1 MHFFVSYA
9 KKDTRPLA
17 LALAQALEAPPDM
30 TAWVDQELR
39 ATGSNWSRQIE
50 REIQRC
56 DYLVVLLSPDVN
68 RSEEHEAGESFVLK
82 EIEYMILL
90 KKERRIIVVMAQDTL
105 MPLILTGKQY
115 IDFRGQSDAVALAD
129 RICDE
134 IGIPRASE
142 RGAAQKTAVPAPVRT
157 AEPERPKAPV
167 PAERI
172 TTPIPQAGLAPQSR
186 RWLLAA
192 GAVVLAVIGIGL
204 AVALNNPGANVPP
217 ATTPASVAQNPTD
230 TPAPTGTATETPTL
244 SSIAQFETMQMQ
256 LTESVLTLDVMASET
271 AIGAL
276 ALMLSWTPTPTP
288 TPTATPTPTPNPDP
302 MQAALEAARAFSGSN
317 ADWQAL
323 YPDGF
328 IHTFEDGVSMALVP
342 AGCFMMGTTDEQA
355 MYAINTLGAQA
366 DWVKNEQPANRQCFD
381 APFWIDLTEV
391 TQADFER
398 LGGAKANANRFD
410 GAQRPVE
417 RINWF
422 EAWDFCALRGA
433 RLPTEREWE
442 YAARGPD
449 ALIYP
454 WGNTWDENKVVW
466 LGNSNGETAAV
477 GSIPAGRSWAG
488 GYDLSGNVYEW
499 VSSLYLPYDSSEDR
513 EADTGTRTDVL
524 RVLRG
529 GSWGDDLTTN
539 LRASF
544 RDGYDPD
551 FRGSVR
557 GFRCARSS

>member
-17 LALAQALEAPPDM
+17 LGLAQALEAPPEL

-82 EIEYMILL
+82 EIEYMIQL
-90 KKERRIIVVMAQDTL
+90 KKERRIIVVMAQQTL

-115 IDFRGQSDAVALAD
+115 IDFRGQSDAEALAD
-129 RICDE
+129 RICHE

-142 RGAAQKTAVPAPVRT
+142 RRAAQKTAAPAQAHAIRT
-157 AEPERPKAPV
+157 AEPERPKTES

-172 TTPIPQAGLAPQSR
+172 TTPTPDAGLAPQSR

-192 GAVVLAVIGIGL
+192 GAAVLAVIGIGL
-204 AVALNNPGANVPP
+204 AVVLNNSGANVPP
-217 ATTPASVAQNPTD
+217 ATTPASVAENPTD
-230 TPAPTGTATETPTL
+230 SPAPAGTATETPTL
-244 SSIAQFETMQMQ
+244 NSIAQVETAQMQ

-271 AIGAL
+271 AIGAIML
-276 ALMLSWTPTPTP
+276 ALSWTPTPTP
-288 TPTATPTPTPNPDP
+288 TPTSTPTATPDP
-302 MQAALEAARAFSGSN
+302 LQAEIDAARAFSGSN
-317 ADWQAL
+317 TGWQAR

-328 IHTFEDGVSMALVP
+328 QHTFEDGVPMVLVP
-342 AGCFMMGTTDEQA
+342 ADCFMMGSTD
-355 MYAINTLGAQA
+355 G
-366 DWVKNEQPANRQCFD
+366 QPDELPVHEECFTK
-381 APFWIDLTEV
+381 PFWIDLTEI
-391 TQADFER
+391 TQADFVR
-398 LGGAKANANRFD
+398 LGGVKANANRFD
-410 GAQRPVE
+410 SDQQPVE
-417 RINWF
+417 NITWF
-422 EAWDFCALRGA
+422 EARDYCAERRA

-449 ALIYP
+449 EWNYP
-454 WGNTWDENKVVW
+454 WGNDWNPNNAVW
-466 LGNSNGETAAV
+466 SGNSNNQTAAV
-477 GSIPAGRSWAG
+477 GSIPAGRSWVGA
-488 GYDLSGNVYEW
+488 YDLSGNVWEW
-499 VSSLYLPYDSSEDR
+499 VSSLYLPYDSPEDR
-513 EADTGTRTDVL
+513 EADTGNRTDADVS

-529 GSWGDDLTTN
+529 GSWLNSNTTL
-539 LRASF
+539 LRASY
-544 RDGYDPD
+544 RLGNSPDGSGDNA
-551 FRGSVR
+551 